1 MSDTHPAPD
10 DERAQ
15 TGELPTE
22 GGKEKPVEKGGPLS
36 LLKDTVT
43 AFLKDDVI
51 HWGAS
56 LAYYSLISLGPL
68 VVLAMTIFGKAIGT
82 AEAEDWILEQVNVL
96 AGPRGMELAQTV
108 LEEAGRPDLGSAGAI
123 LTIVLLLFGAT
134 AMFANLQG
142 ALNRIWGV
150 EAGSGVFKKILR
162 TRIAAFFMVLA
173 LGGILILS
181 VVVSTVV
188 SWLGPLIDPIES
200 ILPFVRVAEPVTSI
214 LLLWVFVAAALQIL
228 PDVKIHWRDVWVGAM
243 STAVV
248 LYVGKH
254 ALAAFLARNA
264 FASMYGTAG
273 SLFLVLVWIYFSAQV
288 FFLGAEFT
296 KVRARHRGR
305 RISPQDYA
313 FRPKTVEAIEEG

>member
-10 DERAQ
+10 DERAR
-15 TGELPTE
+15 TDGPPVDGVT
-22 GGKEKPVEKGGPLS
+22 EKPAKGGGPFS
-36 LLKDTVT
+36 LLKDTVL

-68 VVLAMTIFGKAIGT
+68 VVLAMTIFGKAVGT
-82 AEAEDWILEQVNVL
+82 GEAEDWILEQVHLL

-108 LEEAGRPDLGSAGAI
+108 LEEASRPDLGSVGAI
-123 LTIVLLLFGAT
+123 LTIALLLFGAT

-150 EAGSGVFKKILR
+150 VAGSGVIKNILR

-181 VVVSTVV
+181 VLVSTVV
-188 SWLGPLIDPIES
+188 SWLGPLIDPIEA
-200 ILPFVRVAEPVTSI
+200 ILPFLRVAEPVTSI
-214 LLLWVFVAAALQIL
+214 LLLWAFVAAALQIL
-228 PDVKIHWRDVWVGAM
+228 PDVKIHWRDVWVGAL

-248 LYVGKH
+248 LYVLKY

-273 SLFLVLVWIYFSAQV
+273 SLFLVLMWIYFSAQV

-296 KVRARHRGR
+296 KVWARHQGR
-305 RISPQDYA
+305 RIRPEDYA
-313 FRPKTVEAIEEG
+313 FLAKTVEANAEG